1 MPHEN
6 VDVRIECWVK
16 VCVDLR
22 CWESSIPI
30 AYHPVD
36 TLKLVA
42 RAIKFCLPKYTSFR
56 RVHPSTV
63 WLPRTTLKAD
73 RLGHESSPQS
83 KGFRAQMS
91 PKG

>member
-42 RAIKFCLPKYTSFR
+42 RVINS
-56 RVHPSTV
+56 V
-63 WLPRTTLKAD
+63 
-73 RLGHESSPQS
+73 PQNTPALE
-83 KGFRAQMS
+83 GFTPQ
-91 PKG
+91 PYGPLEPP